1 MRDLHSLAEQKDP
14 DLDHPQTSFTHPL
27 IWASS
32 PSSRPPALTV
42 PVRPAG
48 PHRLINLADQLIGQL
63 AATVML
69 MYCVSASLG
78 SSEQA

>member
-14 DLDHPQTSFTHPL
+14 DLDHPQNL
-27 IWASS
+27 LS
-32 PSSRPPALTV
+32 PPVYLGLLAQQSRPALTV